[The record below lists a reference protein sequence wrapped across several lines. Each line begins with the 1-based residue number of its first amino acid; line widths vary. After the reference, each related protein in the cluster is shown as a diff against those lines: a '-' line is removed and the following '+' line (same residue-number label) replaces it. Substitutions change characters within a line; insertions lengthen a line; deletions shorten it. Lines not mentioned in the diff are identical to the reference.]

1 MSWRQYRRTN
11 VAEMRPFQV
20 GESLHGVSISEED
33 MLNGSPRPGD
43 MIARNPKNPHDLW
56 LVAEAYFKQN
66 FEPMED

>member
-1 MSWRQYRRTN
+1 MTFKRYKRTN
-11 VAEMRPFQV
+11 VAEMRPFEP
-20 GESLHGVSISEED
+20 GESLSGVSISEED

-43 MIARNPKNPHDLW
+43 MIARNPRNPADLW